1 MEDNQIKNK
10 RQSKKFLELADENM
24 SFEDETKRFIPLEPE
39 AGTLPGSINIEQS
52 TVKMIKTVPNPL
64 RKERVIVRHINKHTW
79 CTTSNNPKHV
89 LSGGMASLAVKV
101 YSVPRL
107 SSGQLVNVLTDDEK
121 TFLEQILNLE
131 VNELSIYRVKDNF
144 WKSSQA
150 QVRLTKQDNMLDLSD
165 PMQYIQYKILLANK
179 DFIAPSKTDYENTPK
194 ATYEYVIINEN
205 EELKLATNTMNAIT
219 TSYKEYDKIST
230 DSYKLRYIIEFMEG
244 RPLSAKTKLDF
255 LQTQI
260 NKIIQEQPKTFL
272 TLIKDSLLEAKI
284 LLKKSVEKG
293 LIFKRGN
300 SYFTKDNIPMC
311 ETSQEPTLNNAAVY
325 INNPKNQDLLF
336 NLQQKTEE

>member
-1 MEDNQIKNK
+1 MEDQKKNK
-10 RQSKKFLELADENM
+10 KVKPVFELPDENT
-24 SFEDETKRFIPLEPE
+24 SFEGNEKVFVPLEE
-39 AGTLPGSINIEQS
+39 TAGTLPNNIMIEQNNL
-52 TVKMIKTVPNPL
+52 KMIKKVPNPL
-64 RKERVIVRHINKHTW
+64 RKERIIVRHINKHTW
-79 CTTSNNPKHV
+79 CTTSNNPRHV
-89 LSGGMASLAVKV
+89 LSGGMASQAVKV
-101 YSVPRL
+101 YTVPRL

-150 QVRLTKQDNMLDLSD
+150 YVRLTKQDNILDLSD

-179 DFIAPSKTDYENTPK
+179 DYIAPSKIDYENTPK
-194 ATYEYVIINEN
+194 ATYEFIIINEN

-219 TSYKEYDKIST
+219 ASYKEYDKISQ
-230 DSYKLRYIIEFMEG
+230 DSYKLRYLIEFIEN
-244 RPLSAKTKLDF
+244 RPLSPKTKLDF
-255 LQTQI
+255 LQIQI
-260 NKIIQEQPKTFL
+260 NKVIQEQPKTFL

-300 SYFTKDNIPMC
+300 SYYTKDNIPMC
-311 ETSQEPTLNNAAVY
+311 ETGQEPTLNNAANY

-336 NLQQKTEE
+336 NLQSKTED